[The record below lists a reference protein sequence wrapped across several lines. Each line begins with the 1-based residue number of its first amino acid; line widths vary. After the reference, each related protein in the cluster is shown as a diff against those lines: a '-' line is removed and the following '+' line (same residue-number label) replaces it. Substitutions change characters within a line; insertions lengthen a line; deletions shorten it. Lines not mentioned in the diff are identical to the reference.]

1 LKNKEAERMYRMIFD
16 KKTQNITEIGVVLLQ
31 QHNIN
36 PNTIMIKTAQ
46 DYEEKFKDKDVAM
59 LHFLHYQR
67 RRQKILLKLANY
79 REEKA
84 KGHSSS
90 MI

>member
-1 LKNKEAERMYRMIFD
+1 MYRMIFD
-16 KKTQNITEIGVVLLQ
+16 KKTQNITETGVVMLQ
-31 QHNIN
+31 QHNID
-36 PNTIMIKTAQ
+36 PKTIMIKTAQ
-46 DYEEKFKDKDVAM
+46 DYEEKFKDKEVAM
-59 LHFLHYQR
+59 LHFQHYQR

-79 REEKA
+79 QEEKP